1 MENSCEYST
10 EELTKMRENLDA
22 YYEEII
28 SNRIKK
34 VHEIHS
40 FYKTHKRF
48 PKSNS
53 VDAYEKSL
61 GHLLNKMNN
70 PENYKILEKEIQ
82 LMHTLDWK

>member
-1 MENSCEYST
+1 MENSYEYST
-10 EELTKMRENLDA
+10 EELNNIKEKLDA
-22 YYEEII
+22 YYDEII
-28 SNRIKK
+28 SNRINK
-34 VHEIHS
+34 VLKIHS

-53 VDAYEKSL
+53 IDAYEKSL

-82 LMHTLDWK
+82 LMHSLDWK